1 MMKKYNQE
9 EFLPQA
15 SLGLEINNNSNGP
28 IGDTIK
34 EKFLLYLILFLTL
47 GWFGNHS
54 TYAQSIDLCDGLSDP
69 VISSQ
74 YSNLFKTDKGFVVF
88 GMSAEPAGNPSSVNT
103 VPVLVTPQNG
113 YNYTGTPLL
122 ASLGSRSAN
131 IAQYLLLTTTGLY
144 SWGGVRGALPYMMK
158 ASPAFG
164 GVALPTGVLPTDI
177 KYMTSGAGITALL
190 TNIGEVYIAAENI
203 ASSGIY
209 GVATPNI
216 HGWNKVR
223 GLGGGDL
230 KDVKFI
236 KVTPHAVFAVTNSG
250 DFYTWGDK
258 AYLGDGKAPAVIKTP
273 KKMTLP
279 FPANEVAMIA
289 ITLNTSDALTGVS
302 YYALSSVSKKV
313 YALGDNYKAQLG
325 QGNNL
330 DVLSWK
336 TVKRAAGV
344 ELTGVTFINAN
355 DNSLI
360 HPSAGAITEDG
371 TVYVW
376 GHAIAGK
383 LGSPSHMTDV
393 KFARVPDGFVPGSKA
408 TYVELGGYFSIYT
421 TEDNDHF
428 CFAGLTNY
436 GVMGNGIDI
445 TDELR
450 VFDCEDTGIID
461 DFCLNKPKVSTF
473 KVVKHGTFENPRGTG
488 FAEVGDRI
496 LYTFQVENTGN
507 VPLTNIQITDPLITV
522 NGGPLSLNA
531 GQIDNNTF
539 SGVYIIKDE
548 DLVAG
553 KVYNLATATAKNPK
567 LETITVESV
576 AKNPLDPS
584 DPKYPT
590 CPTCT
595 MTEVPENALLIT
607 NPMIYQKVK

>member
-15 SLGLEINNNSNGP
+15 SLGLEIKNNSNGP
-28 IGDTIK
+28 VGDMIK
-34 EKFLLYLILFLTL
+34 EKFLLFIILFLTL

-54 TYAQSIDLCDGLSDP
+54 TYAQAIDLCDGLSDP

-74 YSNLFKTDKGFVVF
+74 HSNLFKTENGFVVF
-88 GMSAEPAGNPSSVNT
+88 GMSAEPSGNPSTVNT

-122 ASLGSRSAN
+122 ASLGSRSSN

-144 SWGGVRGALPYMMK
+144 SWGGVRGALPIMMK
-158 ASPAFG
+158 GTPAFG
-164 GVALPTGVLPTDI
+164 GVTLPAGVIPTDI
-177 KYMTSGAGITALL
+177 KYMTSGGGVTALL
-190 TNIGEVYIAAENI
+190 TNLGEVYIAAENV

-230 KDVKFI
+230 VDVKFI
-236 KVTPHAVFAVTNSG
+236 KVTTHAVFAVTNSG

-258 AYLGDGKAPAVIKTP
+258 ASLADGKAPAVIKTP

-279 FPANEVAMIA
+279 FPAGDLKMIA
-289 ITLNTSDALTGVS
+289 MTLNTADTYTGVS
-302 YYALSSVSKKV
+302 YYALNGANKKV
-313 YALGDNYKAQLG
+313 YAFGDNYKAQLG
-325 QGNNL
+325 QGNNVDL
-330 DVLSWK
+330 KSWAI
-336 TVKRAAGV
+336 VKRAAGV
-344 ELTGVTFINAN
+344 ELTDVTFINAN
-355 DNSLI
+355 DNSAI
-360 HPSAGAITEDG
+360 NPSAGAITEDG
-371 TVYVW
+371 TVYLW

-383 LGSPSHMTDV
+383 LGTPSYMTDV

-408 TYVELGGYFSIYT
+408 TYVELGGYFTIYT

-428 CFAGLTNY
+428 CFAGQSNY
-436 GVMGNGIDI
+436 GVMGNGVAAIK
-445 TDELR
+445 EHR

-461 DFCLNKPKVSTF
+461 DFCLNKPKLSSF
-473 KVVKHGTFENPRGTG
+473 KVIKHGTFENPRGTG

-507 VPLTNIQITDPLITV
+507 VPLTNIQINDPLITV

-531 GQIDNNTF
+531 GQIDTNTF
-539 SGVYIIKDE
+539 SGVYIITDD
-548 DLVAG
+548 DLLEG

-567 LETITVESV
+567 QETITVQSV
-576 AKNPLDPS
+576 AKNPLAPT

-590 CPTCT
+590 CPDCT